1 MWLEADEKK
10 NEDINMILDIIQ
22 DYLDKKWMKVSLN
35 SYDEEMLYINSKFA

>member
-22 DYLDKKWMKVSLN
+22 DYLDTKWMKVSLN
-35 SYDEEMLYINSKFA
+35 AYDEEMLYINSKFE

>member
-22 DYLDKKWMKVSLN
+22 DYLDTKCMKVSLN
-35 SYDEEMLYINSKFA
+35 TYDEEMLYINSKFE